1 MAAGCSIPSSA
12 RPGRTWASSPPL
24 SPPRTGADGGP
35 NGGSVYSISN
45 TTWTNAGI
53 TWNNAP
59 AITGTPLSS
68 LGAVTTGKFVEFN
81 LGSVIT
87 GNGKYTFA
95 ISKGRD
101 DAVGYAS
108 RETTHDPVLLITP

>member
-1 MAAGCSIPSSA
+1 MKFNVTGLSGAPSSA
-12 RPGRTWASSPPL
+12 KLRLWVT
-24 SPPRTGADGGP
+24 DGGP
-35 NGGSVYSISN
+35 NAGSVYSISN

-53 TWNNAP
+53 TWKNAP

-68 LGAVTTGKFVEFN
+68 LGAVTAGKFVEFN

-108 RETTHDPVLLITP
+108 RETTTTRSS